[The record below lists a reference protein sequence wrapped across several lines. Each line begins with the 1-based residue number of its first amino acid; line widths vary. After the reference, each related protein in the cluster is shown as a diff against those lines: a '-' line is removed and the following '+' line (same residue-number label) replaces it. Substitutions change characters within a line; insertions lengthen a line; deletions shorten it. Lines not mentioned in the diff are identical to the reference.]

1 MEKIF
6 VDGDTVLIKCPSCGN
21 WELLGI
27 DQSRK
32 NLQYLP
38 ISEWIFSDNKPEVSV
53 HKCTDCNV
61 QFHVEWDYTNTLKRE
76 TALKLVAEA
85 AELHDKALNFV
96 LGLGNV
102 VLGTREDLIESTK
115 NLPDVVLDNDRGEDV
130 YYKVLHIEN
139 EEIFFTDSL
148 WDDSPIMSKDIH
160 DLSTNNL
167 MSIVKHY
174 S

>member
-6 VDGDTVLIKCPSCGN
+6 VDGDMVLIKCPSCGN
-21 WELLGI
+21 WEHLGI
-27 DQSRK
+27 DDSRK

-38 ISEWIFSDNKPEVSV
+38 IIKWIFSEGKPEVSV
-53 HKCTDCNV
+53 HKCSECNV
-61 QFHVEWDYTNTLKRE
+61 QFNVEWDYTNTLKKE
-76 TALKLVAEA
+76 TASKLIAEA

-96 LGLGNV
+96 LGLDVVFGTQDKIGSENNMPNV
-102 VLGTREDLIESTK
+102 VLHD
-115 NLPDVVLDNDRGEDV
+115 DRGEDV
-130 YYKVLHIEN
+130 YYKVLHIKN
-139 EEIFFTDSL
+139 EQIFFTDGL
-148 WDDSPIMSKDIH
+148 WDNSPIMAKEVH